1 MLFIYSFVYLAPW
14 SLSSACELSVVA
26 CGSSFPDQGWNLGPL
41 HGEHRVLASG
51 PPEYY
56 TQYASKLGKISSG
69 YRTRKDQ
76 FSVHSQRKAV
86 PKNVQ
91 TTIQL
96 HSFNTLE
103 K

>member
-51 PPEYY
+51 PPEKSPLVLSLVHLAKG
-56 TQYASKLGKISSG
+56 ASFTADHAADTVSILNRQQSCL
-69 YRTRKDQ
+69 
-76 FSVHSQRKAV
+76 VH
-86 PKNVQ
+86 
-91 TTIQL
+91 
-96 HSFNTLE
+96 
-103 K
+103 